1 MVPLVKTM
9 PSGLIV
15 PSLVI
20 LPVKLVL
27 VTQTPAAV
35 DALGLSKLALMLT
48 QAANAGGAPPPIRT
62 AASEVEASHQFR
74 RAGRPGP
81 APIRTLPSAAA
92 GIQAG
97 AEARSAIASIAVAE
111 RSSHTR
117 FSGFQHI
124 FIGGK

>member
-1 MVPLVKTM
+1 MPPENVLPLNAIAVLVAVMLLWLSSLIPPAMAPVLAMEPEMVPLVKTT
-9 PSGLIV
+9 PPGLIV

-35 DALGLSKLALMLT
+35 DALGLSKLALTLT

-62 AASEVEASHQFR
+62 AASEVEASHQPR

-81 APIRTLPSAAA
+81 EPIRTLP
-92 GIQAG
+92 
-97 AEARSAIASIAVAE
+97 
-111 RSSHTR
+111 
-117 FSGFQHI
+117 
-124 FIGGK
+124 